1 MKLQEMTMEELVA
14 AEKAATTVRRSYEDK
29 MILYR
34 GIDYNNIPADDLEL
48 SQKLSQVNAIR
59 LGIIKEMEERLLS
72 LITIE

>member
-1 MKLQEMTMEELVA
+1 MTMEELVA

>member
-1 MKLQEMTMEELVA
+1 MKIKEMTMEELVA
-14 AEKAATTVRRSYEDK
+14 AEKAATIVRRSYEDK

-59 LGIIKEMEERLLS
+59 LGIIKEMEERLIS
-72 LITIE
+72 LMTIE

>member
-1 MKLQEMTMEELVA
+1 MTMEELVA
-14 AEKAATTVRRSYEDK
+14 AEKAATIVRRSYEDK

-59 LGIIKEMEERLLS
+59 LGIIKEMEERLIS
-72 LITIE
+72 LMTIE